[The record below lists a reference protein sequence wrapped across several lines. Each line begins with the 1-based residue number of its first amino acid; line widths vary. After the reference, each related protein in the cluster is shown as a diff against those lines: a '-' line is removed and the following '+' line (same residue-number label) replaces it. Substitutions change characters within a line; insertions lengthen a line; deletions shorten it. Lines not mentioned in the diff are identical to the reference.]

1 MSKVGPDRIVR
12 LGFFS
17 SHGGSNFEAVVRAC
31 QSGILR
37 GRAEPAVLIYNN
49 PDAFVSDR
57 ADILHV
63 SSVCLNVKR
72 SGSEEKLSSDI
83 IKVLESYKVD
93 LIVLAGYMRKISPEV
108 LRLYKDKILNI
119 HPALLPKFG
128 GRGMYGN
135 NVHQAVIDAKE
146 KKSGATVHLVT
157 EVYDEGEILG
167 QAEVEV
173 IESDTAESLAK
184 KVLKIEHELY
194 SETIANFIERRKLTG
209 N

>member
-1 MSKVGPDRIVR
+1 MSQKIVK

-31 QSGILR
+31 KSGVLQ
-37 GRAEPAVLIYNN
+37 GKAEPVVLIYNN
-49 PDAFVSDR
+49 PSAVVKTR
-57 ADILHV
+57 AENLQV
-63 SSVCLNVKR
+63 PSVCLNIKR
-72 SGSEEKLSSDI
+72 SGSEEQLSHDI
-83 IKVLESYKVD
+83 LKVLESYQVD
-93 LIVLAGYMRKISPEV
+93 LIILAGYMRKIEPQV
-108 LRLYKDKILNI
+108 LKHFKNRILNI

-128 GRGMYGN
+128 GKGMYGE
-135 NVHQAVIDAKE
+135 NVHQAVIAAKE

-167 QAEVEV
+167 QTEVDV

-194 SETIANFIERRKLTG
+194 AETIASYIDRQKLS
-209 N
+209 